1 MLSFADVRI
10 IISFNSPKIAAM
22 HLYSTYS
29 EEALMKLI
37 CQCDEE
43 LAFRELYRRNVRLL
57 VHTAIR
63 KTGLKSIAEDLV
75 QETFVKFW
83 LGRHK
88 FDIQK
93 NSQAYLNGMLKN
105 NIINYFHQEQKK
117 KTTAFHDDEEVLD
130 NETSEYLEFNNLH
143 EFYEQ
148 SLLKLPQKCREVFIL
163 SRKGYSLKEI
173 SASMHIS
180 EKTVEAHISKA
191 LKILRVEMKDY
202 IAFALLFIPAI

>member
-1 MLSFADVRI
+1 VVQ
-10 IISFNSPKIAAM
+10 
-22 HLYSTYS
+22 LYSTYS
-29 EEALMKLI
+29 EETLMKLI

-43 LAFRELYRRNVRLL
+43 LAFRELYRRHVRLL

-63 KTGLKSIAEDLV
+63 KTGLRTTAEDLV

-93 NSQAYLNGMLKN
+93 NIQAYLNGMLKN

-130 NETSEYLEFNNLH
+130 NDTSEYLEFNNLH

-173 SASMHIS
+173 SASMEIS

-202 IAFALLFIPAI
+202 IALALLFLPAI

>member
-1 MLSFADVRI
+1 
-10 IISFNSPKIAAM
+10 M

>member
-1 MLSFADVRI
+1 MTHV
-10 IISFNSPKIAAM
+10 
-22 HLYSTYS
+22 YSTYS
-29 EEALMKLI
+29 EETLMKLI

-43 LAFRELYRRNVRLL
+43 LAFRELYRRHARLL
-57 VHTAIR
+57 VHIAIR

-83 LGRHK
+83 LGRNK

-93 NSQAYLNGMLKN
+93 NIQAYLNGMLKN

-117 KTTAFHDDEEVLD
+117 RTTTFLDEEEVLD
-130 NETSEYLEFNNLH
+130 NDTSEYLEFNNLH

-173 SASMHIS
+173 AASMEIS

-202 IAFALLFIPAI
+202 IAFAVLCLPLI

>member
-1 MLSFADVRI
+1 M
-10 IISFNSPKIAAM
+10 
-22 HLYSTYS
+22 YSTYS
-29 EEALMKLI
+29 EETLMKLI

-43 LAFRELYRRNVRLL
+43 LAFRELYRRHARLL
-57 VHTAIR
+57 VHIAIR

-83 LGRHK
+83 LGRNK

-93 NSQAYLNGMLKN
+93 NIQAYLNGMLKN

-117 KTTAFHDDEEVLD
+117 RTTTFLDEEEVLD
-130 NETSEYLEFNNLH
+130 NDTSEYLEFNNLH

-173 SASMHIS
+173 AASMEIS

-202 IAFALLFIPAI
+202 IAFAVLCLPLI

>member
-1 MLSFADVRI
+1 VVQ
-10 IISFNSPKIAAM
+10 
-22 HLYSTYS
+22 LYSTYS
-29 EEALMKLI
+29 EETLMKLI

-43 LAFRELYRRNVRLL
+43 LAFRELYRRHVRLL

-63 KTGLKSIAEDLV
+63 KTGLRTTAEDLV

-93 NSQAYLNGMLKN
+93 NIQAYLNGMLKN

-130 NETSEYLEFNNLH
+130 NDTSEYLEFNNLH

-163 SRKGYSLKEI
+163 SRKGYTLKEI
-173 SASMHIS
+173 SASMEIS

-202 IAFALLFIPAI
+202 IALALLFLPAI

>member
-1 MLSFADVRI
+1 MTHV
-10 IISFNSPKIAAM
+10 
-22 HLYSTYS
+22 YSTYS
-29 EEALMKLI
+29 EETLMKLI

-43 LAFRELYRRNVRLL
+43 LAFRELYRRHARLL
-57 VHTAIR
+57 VHIAIR

-83 LGRHK
+83 LGRNK

-93 NSQAYLNGMLKN
+93 NIQAYLNGMLKN

-117 KTTAFHDDEEVLD
+117 RTTTFLDDDEVLD

-163 SRKGYSLKEI
+163 SRKGYSIKEI
-173 SASMHIS
+173 AASMEIS

-202 IAFALLFIPAI
+202 IAFAVLFLPLI